1 MKFSIFSIND
11 GKRTGLVSNSSNPPS
26 RASCLCS
33 AIALAVKAIIGIFT
47 VSEFSLPDYILDF
60 KKVSSSD
67 RLDFIESKSLQKS
80 CL

>member
-33 AIALAVKAIIGIFT
+33 AIAFELDNMKTLENWDGA
-47 VSEFSLPDYILDF
+47 FSKLSTAPTHLEKLF
-60 KKVSSSD
+60 SD
-67 RLDFIESKSLQKS
+67 IDKDKS
-80 CL
+80 